1 MLTNAPDENFTDMNT
16 GTAAAGSKYMK
27 LASYIWRVAVNIIQF
42 SVVLLV
48 LNLHYSSPFEHLA
61 VTTLIMIYFSA
72 ISFYSSYSMKNF
84 ENIALHMRHNA
95 RIMRKLEPKDEMNL
109 RAAFQGIHKEAGEK
123 DEEELKESEDKLNS
137 ARIKFRINSFFVYV
151 VYLICLYNFLA
162 ALL

>member
-1 MLTNAPDENFTDMNT
+1 MLTNTTDLNAPDMNT
-16 GTAAAGSKYMK
+16 GTAAAGSKYMRI
-27 LASYIWRVAVNIIQF
+27 ASYIWRVAVNIIQL
-42 SVVLLV
+42 SIVLLL

-72 ISFYSSYSMKNF
+72 ISFYSSFSLKNF
-84 ENIALHMRHNA
+84 ENMLLNIRHNS

-123 DEEELKESEDKLNS
+123 DEEELNEAQEKLNS
-137 ARIKFRINSFFVYV
+137 ARVKFRINSFFVYI